1 MIKTRAKVRP
11 LFKRKRDNYAR
22 KLKREKLIKYLQSEL
37 RSCTT
42 HGLPYIVNMEIHWTG
57 RLYWAISFVICLGII
72 VMLLSSQY
80 SRYINSP
87 VVMSVEMDY
96 YNWNVSYPAI
106 TLCPASNIDQDV
118 FSALVNETRNKTGK
132 NLHSYYWSLGTISL
146 ETVDQIAVQTA
157 DVVKLL
163 HTKDYAEIA
172 AMLFES
178 FDNGTFMT
186 NINEPISIEPALTE
200 MGMCHVI
207 NSNVAVL
214 HNPIKW
220 KDEAAAYVKN
230 NIEISAHDVDFYT
243 QIMNYAEVYKVYV
256 HSPDEIAISTT
267 PSFTYEAEGLLLF
280 GYQYE
285 PFYINDTHFN
295 YISDHEKICDFNE
308 LLCVI
313 RYKNEIIRLA
323 PSNDT
328 IAKFGHFSSL
338 PRSSSDCG
346 CLGSCEAQEYL
357 KDQENFLAQESTSKL
372 RIAIST
378 FPSPIAKASN
388 ATNVVEGALEKST
401 VTEHCGP
408 LSRRKALVPWKRACR
423 MYAHITD
430 PDFVLEEPSKSS
442 SPKLFMCTAIENK
455 DEIEERY
462 ERAYNYFQSL
472 VADCSEKE
480 THDALNNAACKNHEE
495 VSLGMLMSILTE
507 PHNATKCY
515 RDLTLITRDGLTCV
529 LNNLSNL
536 ILERYLKFQDT
547 TRNQLLW
554 LVKEMI
560 RNSVT
565 GIDSVCW
572 NLMRYASGGDI
583 TPKNIY
589 LVESLLE
596 IYIENRAWLDK
607 FPVLICMV
615 VYTYLRIIEDHNIPQ
630 LMALRQK
637 EVNFVISL
645 IRERFADIQSLG
657 RDMIRLLQNVARIPE
672 FGQLWQDIL
681 TNPKSLCPTFT
692 NVLQILQTRTSRR
705 YLQSRL
711 TPDMERK
718 LVFLTSQ
725 VRFGHHKRY
734 QEWFQRQYLATPESQ
749 SLRSDMIRFIVGVIH
764 PTNELL
770 CSDIIPR
777 WAVIGWLLTTCT
789 SNVAASNAKLAL
801 FYDWLFYDPE
811 KDNIMNIEPAILVM
825 HHSMRSHPAVTATL
839 LDFLCRIIPHFYPP
853 FADKVKQGIFSSL
866 QQIIE
871 KRVLPNLQPLFDSPK
886 LDRELRT
893 TVRETFKEFCS
904 NGNGEGAS
912 GARDDGSEELPR
924 EPDEPAFSDDEEDAP
939 PIIAE
944 DTDDDDLPLSEVRA
958 RERPELAAAL
968 PLNLRPLAETLL
980 DDRSA
985 AAATALLNACSTSM
999 PTATALADL
1008 FTAAVQ
1014 EAPALRI
1021 TANPTPAELDNA
1033 VNSPIFSMFNFLK
1046 TSGEGA
1052 EAKRKLILE
1061 TFKEIRTQN
1070 TFHGVGYCLLFY
1082 LKVCFERDRRAEHD
1096 AGKRRNVKFKS
1107 ELYRDYCS
1115 YLEVK
1120 IGDNLADD
1128 LEKCQ
1133 ECDANVL
1140 VWLIPDVY
1148 REFKDQAQNHIKLL
1162 HVIVSTVDAGQL
1174 QRLVCLTLQNNLMMF
1189 KSDDIT
1195 TMLSTSL
1202 GWETFEQ
1209 YCLWQLLTAH
1219 DISLEDVL
1227 PIIPKL
1233 SYKDHA
1239 EALTSVLLM
1248 LKQGKPS
1255 ADVLRQLFC
1264 RSVQQEDTFVVS
1276 TLLYWCQDYEDKV
1289 GDLVSVLL
1297 STRYPG
1303 TSPNKRKRPGKHSIP
1318 PNAPPSAELVL
1329 GHLEQMRVNCVE
1341 QDDMSIF
1348 NMECMQK
1355 SLQLSQ
1361 SNSSDSLRR
1370 QYSELFL
1377 LAWEDEL
1384 PISRR
1389 ARKLITNSLPLGA
1402 NLHSS
1407 NDDSEEEEIV
1417 KPKQAKRRK
1426 KAISDSD

>member
-1 MIKTRAKVRP
+1 
-11 LFKRKRDNYAR
+11 
-22 KLKREKLIKYLQSEL
+22 
-37 RSCTT
+37 
-42 HGLPYIVNMEIHWTG
+42 MEQ
-57 RLYWAISFVICLGII
+57 A
-72 VMLLSSQY
+72 
-80 SRYINSP
+80 
-87 VVMSVEMDY
+87 
-96 YNWNVSYPAI
+96 
-106 TLCPASNIDQDV
+106 
-118 FSALVNETRNKTGK
+118 
-132 NLHSYYWSLGTISL
+132 
-146 ETVDQIAVQTA
+146 
-157 DVVKLL
+157 
-163 HTKDYAEIA
+163 
-172 AMLFES
+172 
-178 FDNGTFMT
+178 
-186 NINEPISIEPALTE
+186 
-200 MGMCHVI
+200 
-207 NSNVAVL
+207 
-214 HNPIKW
+214 
-220 KDEAAAYVKN
+220 
-230 NIEISAHDVDFYT
+230 
-243 QIMNYAEVYKVYV
+243 
-256 HSPDEIAISTT
+256 
-267 PSFTYEAEGLLLF
+267 
-280 GYQYE
+280 
-285 PFYINDTHFN
+285 
-295 YISDHEKICDFNE
+295 
-308 LLCVI
+308 
-313 RYKNEIIRLA
+313 
-323 PSNDT
+323 
-328 IAKFGHFSSL
+328 
-338 PRSSSDCG
+338 
-346 CLGSCEAQEYL
+346 
-357 KDQENFLAQESTSKL
+357 
-372 RIAIST
+372 
-378 FPSPIAKASN
+378 
-388 ATNVVEGALEKST
+388 
-401 VTEHCGP
+401 
-408 LSRRKALVPWKRACR
+408 
-423 MYAHITD
+423 
-430 PDFVLEEPSKSS
+430 KSS

-462 ERAYNYFQSL
+462 ERAYNFFQSL

-480 THDALNNAACKNHEE
+480 THDALNNAVCKNHEE

-515 RDLTLITRDGLTCV
+515 RDLTLVTRDGLTCV

-565 GIDSVCW
+565 GVDSVCW

-583 TPKNIY
+583 TPKNIF
-589 LVESLLE
+589 LVESLLD

-615 VYTYLRIIEDHNIPQ
+615 VYTYLRLIEDHNIPQ
-630 LMALRQK
+630 LMAMRQK

-645 IRERFADIQSLG
+645 IRERFADVLTLG

-672 FGQLWQDIL
+672 FNQLWQDIL

-692 NVLQILQTRTSRR
+692 HVLQILQTRTSRR

-839 LDFLCRIIPHFYPP
+839 LDFLCRIIPNFYPS
-853 FADKVKQGIFSSL
+853 FADKVKQGIYSSL

-912 GARDDGSEELPR
+912 GVLAESSEEMPR
-924 EPDEPAFSDDEEDAP
+924 GPDEPAFSDDEEDP
-939 PIIAE
+939 LPIIAE

-968 PLNLRPLAETLL
+968 PLTLRPLAETLL
-980 DDRSA
+980 DDRTAS
-985 AAATALLNACSTSM
+985 AATALLNACSTSM

-1008 FTAAVQ
+1008 FTAASQ
-1014 EAPALRI
+1014 EAPPLKI
-1021 TANPTPAELDNA
+1021 SANPTPAELEVQ
-1033 VNSPIFSMFNFLK
+1033 VNTPIFAMFNFLSK
-1046 TSGEGA
+1046 GSEGGET
-1052 EAKRKLILE
+1052 KRKLILE
-1061 TFKEIRTQN
+1061 TFKEIRAQN
-1070 TFHGVGYCLLFY
+1070 AFHGVGYSLLFY
-1082 LKVCFERDRRAEHD
+1082 LKVCFERDRRAEQD
-1096 AGKRRNVKFKS
+1096 LGKRRNVKFKS
-1107 ELYRDYCS
+1107 EIYRDYCS
-1115 YLEVK
+1115 YLELK
-1120 IGDNLADD
+1120 IGDTLADD
-1128 LEKCQ
+1128 FEKCQ

-1162 HVIVSTVDAGQL
+1162 HVIVSTLDAEQL
-1174 QRLVCLTLQNNLMMF
+1174 QRLICLTLQNNLMMF

-1195 TMLSTSL
+1195 MMLSTSL

-1248 LKQGKPS
+1248 LKQGKPG
-1255 ADVLRQLFC
+1255 AELLRQLFC
-1264 RSVQQEDTFVVS
+1264 RAVQQEDTFVVS

-1289 GDLVSVLL
+1289 GDMVSVLL

-1329 GHLEQMRVNCVE
+1329 GHLEQMRVYCVE

-1355 SLQLSQ
+1355 SLQLAQ
-1361 SNSSDSLRR
+1361 SNSSDSIRR
-1370 QYSELFL
+1370 QYSDLFL

-1389 ARKLITNSLPLGA
+1389 ARKLVSNSLPLA
-1402 NLHSS
+1402 LSTSLHSS